1 MRFPI
6 LVLSFVF
13 GALVSFSADAVE
25 ATPHAKGEIARQRE
39 AGFNLTESAAQA
51 ILNRYSFKPKSRND
65 YYVEIYDGSAFLLGA
80 SLSEY
85 KLRLQDY
92 AQKSILQTARKL
104 SMQAAS
110 CPGTSLNFNVREKE
124 TGEIEISHSSRDRF
138 IQLVEAQLVLLRGGS
153 NGVGFLNRASQFKTL
168 VSAFKVPLLAELLAV
183 PGQRSWYFVPTHITY
198 KTKSKTEVDL
208 GYGLIEI
215 SVTEGEDNLGQ
226 EFVQNKFEVEF
237 EPVDSMSGSDFAASV
252 CAFARAVGL
261 SVGDVTPLRLKIQE
275 TTLTRLKS
283 FNGALGL

>member
-1 MRFPI
+1 MR
-6 LVLSFVF
+6 LSISVF
-13 GALVSFSADAVE
+13 SCALMVLVSFSAGA
-25 ATPHAKGEIARQRE
+25 AQIAPQAKGEIARQRE
-39 AGFNLTESAAQA
+39 AGFNLTESAAKV
-51 ILNRYSFKPKSRND
+51 ILNRYAFKPKTRND

-80 SLSEY
+80 SSNEY

-124 TGEIEISHSSRDRF
+124 TGELEISRSSRDRF
-138 IQLVEAQLVLLRGGS
+138 VQLVETQLALLRGTDGA
-153 NGVGFLNRASQFKTL
+153 GLLTHAQQFKTL
-168 VSAFKVPLLAELLAV
+168 VSAFKVPLLPELLAV
-183 PGQRSWYFVPTHITY
+183 PGQRPWYFVPTHITY
-198 KTKSKTEVDL
+198 KTKSKAEVDF
-208 GYGLIEI
+208 GYGLVEV

-226 EFVQNKFEVEF
+226 EFIQNKFEVEF
-237 EPVDSMSGSDFAASV
+237 EPVDAMSAGDFAASV
-252 CAFARAVGL
+252 CEFTRVVGL
-261 SVGDVTPLRLKIQE
+261 SVSDVTPLRLKVQE